1 MKVAFLCFV
10 LINLF
15 ESGAGGTKYVR
26 SFKSTGVPIGSTL
39 PKESTIGS
47 KFYKYSQKDEVKT
60 RFSRWKNVDWS
71 FNDWNSWRM
80 SDGMLC
86 RSNADCIWMDK
97 MLECDRYRFGWNV
110 RSGWFNGNGST
121 HDILGVC
128 DCIRT
133 LIWRDEQIECQAP
146 GTSDI
151 LTGFHI
157 FMIIFTILLFLCVC
171 HCCMSRA

>member
-1 MKVAFLCFV
+1 MNHILKKKMMKVAFLCFV

-86 RSNADCIWMDK
+86 RSNVF
-97 MLECDRYRFGWNV
+97 L
-110 RSGWFNGNGST
+110 
-121 HDILGVC
+121 ILFF
-128 DCIRT
+128 
-133 LIWRDEQIECQAP
+133 E
-146 GTSDI
+146 
-151 LTGFHI
+151 I
-157 FMIIFTILLFLCVC
+157 FLQVKCFF
-171 HCCMSRA
+171 